1 MTEIFTTYNIII
13 AVLVG
18 FSGIMLY
25 ILRNLMIK
33 VEKYEDIAQYQQNYI
48 ENISTIIG
56 ESSKRLQE
64 VDEKGTFE
72 SDDEIGF
79 FFNTVKEVQRILD
92 EFNLNVTDG
101 QKKEQS

>member
-1 MTEIFTTYNIII
+1 MLVLSIIFAIL
-13 AVLVG
+13 LVVFG
-18 FSGIMLY
+18 YFTW
-25 ILRNLMIK
+25 NLMRK

-64 VDEKGTFE
+64 VDGRGTFE
-72 SDDEIGF
+72 SDDEVGF
-79 FFNTVKEVQRILD
+79 FFNTLKEVQRVLD

-101 QKKEQS
+101 QEEKQE

>member
-1 MTEIFTTYNIII
+1 MLVLSIIFAIL
-13 AVLVG
+13 LVVFG
-18 FSGIMLY
+18 YFTW
-25 ILRNLMIK
+25 NLMRK

-64 VDEKGTFE
+64 VDGRGTFE
-72 SDDEIGF
+72 SDDEVGF
-79 FFNTVKEVQRILD
+79 FFNTLKEVQRVLD

-101 QKKEQS
+101 QKEEQE

>member
-1 MTEIFTTYNIII
+1 MLVLSIIFAILSIIL
-13 AVLVG
+13 AY
-18 FSGIMLY
+18 FTW
-25 ILRNLMIK
+25 NLMRK

-64 VDEKGTFE
+64 VDGRGTFE
-72 SDDEIGF
+72 SDDEVGF
-79 FFNTVKEVQRILD
+79 FFNTLKEVQRVLD

-101 QKKEQS
+101 QKEEQE

>member
-1 MTEIFTTYNIII
+1 MLVLSIIFT
-13 AVLVG
+13 
-18 FSGIMLY
+18 
-25 ILRNLMIK
+25 ILLIVFGYFTWNLMRK

-64 VDEKGTFE
+64 VDGRGTFE
-72 SDDEIGF
+72 SDDEVGF
-79 FFNTVKEVQRILD
+79 FFNTLKEVQRVLD

-101 QKKEQS
+101 QEEKQE